1 MWLRFRCVAGV
12 CHSPLKQPT
21 RYKCSCPSPRCSY
34 VAKGGGQKE
43 VVMQNFPAAAAAAAA
58 TGAGAGAGGGGGG
71 VGGGGEGGG
80 GGGAAA
86 AASAAVE
93 LCYLVLE
100 PVL

>member
-21 RYKCSCPSPRCSY
+21 RYTCSCPSPRCSY
-34 VAKGGGQKE
+34 VAKGGVQKA
-43 VVMQNFPAAAAAAAA
+43 VVMQNFPAAVAAA
-58 TGAGAGAGGGGGG
+58 AGGGGGG
-71 VGGGGEGGG
+71 GGGERGGG
-80 GGGAAA
+80 RGVSAAA
-86 AASAAVE
+86 AAAE